1 MVCDSNVHAEQLPRK
16 AGCSNGVRR
25 FPEIRNTNERMADLE
40 KSEKVPNLALLRLP
54 DLLRRGATMES
65 SFDIL
70 KKIDA
75 FNFEWVEAVRD
86 LQTAEARIQERL
98 GLSPGEYVV

>member
-1 MVCDSNVHAEQLPRK
+1 
-16 AGCSNGVRR
+16 
-25 FPEIRNTNERMADLE
+25 LE
-40 KSEKVPNLALLRLP
+40 DSEKVPSLALFRLP
-54 DLLRRGATMES
+54 DLLRRGAIREP

-86 LQTAEARIQERL
+86 LKAAEARIQELLAR
-98 GLSPGEYVV
+98 SPGEYVIFSRYTQEIVATFNSLMAGAPDEGTGDSHDPQTGF